1 MACKRIET
9 LAQRPTRTVPR
20 NSDTDWPQGMPT
32 YLNHVPMAPTPGT
45 SSAAPVVAWSEPDE
59 SGWRTPLHQ
68 SPGASWLQTD
78 TNQGTTLDDASVT
91 EPGADT
97 RQPPERTD
105 DTTGAGQGCGT
116 NLKLCLA
123 IYFHIYIYI
132 LSIQQDIIDM
142 LSTAH
147 MKLQIAKQ
155 SFTKSSERSS
165 FGQRPSKSSRQ
176 VPQVY
181 TPGNSSNQVSK
192 ACLPSKSSKQVFQA
206 SAWVEDLLGRL
217 AWQTCLV

>member
-1 MACKRIET
+1 MPQRLSLEQI
-9 LAQRPTRTVPR
+9 LASRRRGQMIQQERDKVAA
-20 NSDTDWPQGMPT
+20 QI
-32 YLNHVPMAPTPGT
+32 LNYV
-45 SSAAPVVAWSEPDE
+45 
-59 SGWRTPLHQ
+59 
-68 SPGASWLQTD
+68 WLY
-78 TNQGTTLDDASVT
+78 
-91 EPGADT
+91 
-97 RQPPERTD
+97 
-105 DTTGAGQGCGT
+105 
-116 NLKLCLA
+116 
-123 IYFHIYIYI
+123 IFIYIYI
-132 LSIQQDIIDM
+132 LSILQDIIDM

-155 SFTKSSERSS
+155 SFTKNSERSS

-217 AWQTCLV
+217 A